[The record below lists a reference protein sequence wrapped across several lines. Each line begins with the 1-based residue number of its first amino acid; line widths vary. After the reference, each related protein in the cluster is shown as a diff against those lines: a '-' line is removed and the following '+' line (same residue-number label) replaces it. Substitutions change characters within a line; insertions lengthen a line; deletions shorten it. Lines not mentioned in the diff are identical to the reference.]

1 MSKTLITGA
10 SGSLGSA
17 VVEFLSNL
25 IPQSDIA
32 VLIRNEDKK
41 NMHKYREHG
50 FDVRIGSYED
60 PTLLLDAFSGI
71 DKLYFVSNSDVK
83 QRAKQH
89 ANVVTAAKQAGVK
102 HIFYTSSVRK
112 DESPEAPLHPVVS
125 GHIRTEELILESGI
139 TYTILRH
146 NLYAEVILMFLG
158 SRENLLET
166 KTVYLPVKQSNT
178 SFVPRRDL
186 AEAEANILADATAH
200 ENKIYEFSGSE
211 KFNFQ
216 QVAQIISDT
225 TGEPIGFVSP
235 SVTEFEEV
243 LKSNRLP
250 REAIERLSQF
260 SQGIANGEFDSSSD
274 DLERVL
280 NRKTLPLSTFLKTA
294 Y

>member
-10 SGSLGSA
+10 SGSLGSD
-17 VVEFLSNL
+17 VVEFLSNQ
-25 IPQSDIA
+25 IPQYDIA

-41 NMHKYREHG
+41 NIHKYTQQG
-50 FDVRIGSYED
+50 FDVRIGDYEELTSL
-60 PTLLLDAFSGI
+60 PDAFLGI
-71 DKLYFVSNSDVK
+71 EKLYFVSNSDVK
-83 QRAKQH
+83 QRVQQH

-112 DESPEAPLHPVVS
+112 DESPEAPLYPVVS
-125 GHIRTEELILESGI
+125 GHIKTEELILESGI

-158 SRENLLET
+158 NKENLLET

-186 AEAEANILADATAH
+186 AEAEANILVNATAH

-211 KFNFQ
+211 KLNFQ
-216 QVAQIISDT
+216 QIAHIISDT
-225 TGEPIGFVSP
+225 TGEPIGFISP

-243 LKSNRLP
+243 LKANHLHWKPLITFRNLARALP
-250 REAIERLSQF
+250 TESL
-260 SQGIANGEFDSSSD
+260 
-274 DLERVL
+274 
-280 NRKTLPLSTFLKTA
+280 TLLQMIWKRC
-294 Y
+294 